1 MRNLYYLHFRE
12 SAVPE
17 ILDALEGEGAVI
29 TPVFYA
35 SFYVETNLSFG
46 SLKHILKSS
55 PFLTQCNLIK
65 VKNGSEFSVVLE

>member
-12 SAVPE
+12 SSVPE
-17 ILDALEGEGAVI
+17 ILEALEEEGAVI
-29 TPVFYA
+29 TPVFDA

>member
-17 ILDALEGEGAVI
+17 ILDALEEEGAVI
-29 TPVFYA
+29 TPVFEA

-46 SLKHILKSS
+46 SLKHILKS
-55 PFLTQCNLIK
+55 
-65 VKNGSEFSVVLE
+65 